1 MTHSGHPERG
11 HEKHAPVILIV
22 DDVSANLKTLS
33 EIMRRSG
40 YQTRPAQSGELALKA
55 AQADPPDLILLDI
68 LMPGM
73 DGYEVCRRLKQDPR
87 LRDIPVLF
95 ISALEEAS
103 QKTAAFEAGGVDY
116 ITKPFHKE
124 EVLARVKIHLDI
136 RTLQL
141 SLQRANEEMEE
152 RVRQRTLAL
161 AESEKRFR
169 VLVEEAP
176 DAILVYDTESRRFI
190 EANAKAEQM
199 FHRTREELLSIG
211 PEQLHVPLLPD
222 GQTLAESVQENVRR
236 VLKGESRTIERFI
249 SLPDGS
255 EITCEV
261 RLVLLPS
268 QERNLIRASY
278 MDITE
283 RKKVEQTLRRHAA
296 FNNLITNLLA
306 QFEIEDH
313 ANIEG
318 HIRDCLQ
325 GIAEYFGVES
335 AFLIQISPDMA
346 NWSVTQEWNASPDL
360 SQKERF
366 QRIPL
371 GTFSWAE
378 ERILRGEFVL
388 ISHLDD
394 LPLEAQSLRSY
405 YESVGAR
412 AALYLPLR
420 GHRQGVSGCLG
431 LLSISPRELQWIEE
445 DIERLQLLSDA
456 AANVLE
462 RRRAE
467 EKLQASEQHYRIVTE
482 TTGQIVYDRNMET
495 GKVLWA
501 GAIEPITG
509 FTPEEFGHMDVEK
522 WQELIHPDDVAR
534 VAQAWVETLRTGHRY
549 HNEYRIRHKDG
560 HYTEIEVNAVLI
572 KDSQNGSLR
581 MLGTIQDISEH
592 KQAQRDHELLAEQF
606 RQAQKMESIGRLA
619 GGVAHDFNNLL
630 TGMFGYLDLALEAL
644 KPQHSVRTTLL
655 EARKS
660 AERAATLTKQ
670 LLAFSRRQKV
680 EPTILNLNEVIQ
692 DLHNMLDR
700 LLGEDVDLRILLP
713 ESLEPV
719 RADRGQIEQ
728 ILVNLCVNARDAM
741 PDGGRIEIATAN
753 ADLDEEFC
761 KTHLEAQIGP
771 HVLLTVR
778 DTGCGMSEE
787 VQKHLF
793 EPFFTTKPVGKGTGL
808 GLASIYGAVKQNGG
822 LIEVESQPEL
832 GTLFRIYFPRT
843 LESPRQTAHS
853 AAETSC
859 VLPRGH
865 ETILFVEDDTIVREF
880 AALVLERL
888 GYQVLVAAN
897 GQDALQTAQQFP
909 GEIHLLLTDV
919 VLPGLNG
926 RFLAQAISETRSL
939 KVLFNSGYTTDVI
952 EHYGILEE
960 GVPFLGKPY
969 SARQL
974 AHKVRETLDT

>member
-1 MTHSGHPERG
+1 MTLAGHSDRE
-11 HEKHAPVILIV
+11 HEKKPPVILIV

-33 EIMRRSG
+33 EIMRKSG

-73 DGYEVCRRLKQDPR
+73 DGYEVCRRLKRAPR

-136 RTLQL
+136 RALQL
-141 SLQRANEEMEE
+141 SLQHTNEEMEE
-152 RVRQRTLAL
+152 RVRQRTLDL

-169 VLVEEAP
+169 ILVEEAP
-176 DAILVYDTESRRFI
+176 DAILVYDAESHRFV
-190 EANAKAEQM
+190 EVNAKAEQM
-199 FHRTREELLSIG
+199 FHRSRAELLSIG
-211 PEQLHVPLLPD
+211 PEQLHAPVLPN
-222 GQTLAESVQENVRR
+222 GQTIAESVQENVCR
-236 VLKGESRTIERFI
+236 VLKGESRTVERLI
-249 SLPDGS
+249 LQPDGS
-255 EITCEV
+255 EIICEV
-261 RLVLLPS
+261 RLVRLPS

-283 RKKVEQTLRRHAA
+283 RKKVEQTLRRHSA

-325 GIAEYFGVES
+325 GIAEYFAVES

-346 NWSVTQEWNASPDL
+346 NWSVTLEWCISPDL

-371 GTFSWAE
+371 GTFPWVE

-388 ISHLDD
+388 ISHLND
-394 LPLEAQSLRSY
+394 LPPEAQSLRDY
-405 YESVGAR
+405 YESVGAH

-420 GHRQGVSGCLG
+420 GHRQGVRGCLG
-431 LLSISPRELQWIEE
+431 LLSISPRELQWVEE
-445 DIERLQLLSDA
+445 DIQRLQLLSDA
-456 AANVLE
+456 VANVLE

-495 GKVLWA
+495 GQVLWA

-509 FTPEEFGHMDVEK
+509 FTPEEFGNMDVEK

-560 HYTEIEVNAVLI
+560 HYAEIEVNAVLI

-592 KQAQRDHELLAEQF
+592 KQAQRDRELLEEQF

-644 KPQHSVRTTLL
+644 KPQNAVRTTLL

-680 EPTILNLNEVIQ
+680 EPSVLNLNEVIE

-713 ESLEPV
+713 ESLDPI

-741 PDGGRIEIATAN
+741 PDGGRIEIATAD

-761 KTHLEAQIGP
+761 KTHLEAQVGP

-808 GLASIYGAVKQNGG
+808 GLASIYGAVKQNDG
-822 LIEVESQPEL
+822 LVEVESQPGH
-832 GTLFRIYFPRT
+832 GTLFRIFFPKTR
-843 LESPRQTAHS
+843 EAPRQAVHS

-859 VLPRGH
+859 ILPRGH

-897 GQDALQTAQQFP
+897 GQDALQTALQFP

-926 RFLAQAISETRSL
+926 HFLAQAITETRQL
-939 KVLFNSGYTTDVI
+939 KVLFNSGYTPDVI